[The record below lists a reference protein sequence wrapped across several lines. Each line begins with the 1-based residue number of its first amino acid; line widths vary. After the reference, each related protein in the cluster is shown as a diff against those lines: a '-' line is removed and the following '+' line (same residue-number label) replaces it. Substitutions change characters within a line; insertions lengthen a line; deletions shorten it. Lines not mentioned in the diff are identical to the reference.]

1 MLSVDQLGNEW
12 IFEAPPQRIVSLV
25 PSITELLCDLGLE
38 DRLVGCTK
46 FCVHPL
52 DLRKSKTII
61 GGTKNIQLDRIKA
74 LKPELIIAN
83 KEENRKEDVDQLL
96 GIYRCWV
103 SEIKTFSEAEKMI
116 RSLAKI
122 FRRSQLGEQIIARN
136 RLALPDPI
144 PDLGKALYL
153 IWRDPFMSVGR
164 DTYIHDMLSRCGYTN
179 CCADRERYPSLSAQN
194 IADLQPA
201 HILLSSEPF
210 PFKEKHLKELQ
221 EICPSATVELVDGEF
236 YSWYGSRLG
245 KLADRADR
253 LGP

>member
-12 IFEAPPQRIVSLV
+12 IFAAPPQRIVSLV

-61 GGTKNIQLDRIKA
+61 GGTKNIHLDRIKA
-74 LKPELIIAN
+74 LNPDLIIAN

-96 GIYRCWV
+96 RFFRCWV
-103 SEIKTFSEAEKMI
+103 SAIKTLPEAEEMI
-116 RSLAKI
+116 RSLAEI
-122 FRRSQLGEQIIARN
+122 FGRSQLGEQIIARN
-136 RLALPDPI
+136 RLTLPNPI
-144 PDLGKALYL
+144 PDQGKALYL

-164 DTYIHDMLSRCGYTN
+164 DTYIHDILRRCGYTN
-179 CCADRERYPSLSAQN
+179 SCADQERYPSLSTQ
-194 IADLQPA
+194 DLIDLRPA

-210 PFKEKHLKELQ
+210 PFKEKHLREIQ
-221 EICPSATVELVDGEF
+221 EICPTAQVSLVDGEF

-245 KLADRADR
+245 NLAIKA
-253 LGP
+253 